1 MSLRVVLQ
9 LDLCLVGP
17 DQPHILQVLL
27 PSDQLLRVV
36 VLVVLDA
43 QACLALGVHVDVQ
56 LYTGVSLL

>member
-43 QACLALGVHVDVQ
+43 QACLSLGVHVDVQ
-56 LYTGVSLL
+56 L